1 MKKKIDLPIS
11 SPENNYHIKNS
22 SYFNKSYKIETC
34 DWFNINVN
42 KSILEDEL
50 NDYNKEKIN
59 KIINETVDSKDNL
72 KNNCDNKYY
81 FNNEIKIKKNNKI
94 IFTNKYSFKPKQ
106 KKIFSKKL
114 RSSRYRGVSKNGNK
128 WQTII
133 SFHQKMRYIGVYP
146 TEEIAARIYDIASI
160 KFNGI
165 KARTNFIYNISQI
178 LKISET
184 NFNFKDK
191 NIYDIILNLIKES

>member
-1 MKKKIDLPIS
+1 MKKKIDSPIS
-11 SPENNYHIKNS
+11 NPENNYHFNNC
-22 SYFNKSYKIETC
+22 SYFSNSYKIETC
-34 DWFNINVN
+34 DCFYIN
-42 KSILEDEL
+42 KPILEDEL
-50 NDYNKEKIN
+50 NNCNKKRKN
-59 KIINETVDSKDNL
+59 TNINETIDSKDNL
-72 KNNCDNKYY
+72 KSNCDNKYY

-94 IFTNKYSFKPKQ
+94 IFTNKYSLKPK
-106 KKIFSKKL
+106 KKKFFSKKV

-133 SFHQKMRYIGVYP
+133 FFHNKMRYIGVYP

-165 KARTNFIYNISQI
+165 KAKTNFIYNISQI

-191 NIYDIILNLIKES
+191 NIYDIILNLIKE

>member
-1 MKKKIDLPIS
+1 MKKKIDS
-11 SPENNYHIKNS
+11 STSNPENNYYFNNC
-22 SYFNKSYKIETC
+22 SYFSNTNKIETC
-34 DWFNINVN
+34 DCFYINN
-42 KSILEDEL
+42 TILEDEL
-50 NDYNKEKIN
+50 NDSNKEKIN
-59 KIINETVDSKDNL
+59 TNINEIVDLKDNL

-94 IFTNKYSFKPKQ
+94 IFTNKYLFKPKK

-133 SFHQKMRYIGVYP
+133 SFRHKMRYIGVYP
-146 TEEIAARIYDIASI
+146 TEESAARIYDIASI

-165 KARTNFIYNISQI
+165 KAKTNFIYNISQI
-178 LKISET
+178 LKISEA

-191 NIYDIILNLIKES
+191 NIYDIILNLIKE